1 MGGCCE
7 VPPML
12 WPGIQPIPLPW
23 AQGGRLHLGH
33 RHRERVM
40 GRAARSIP
48 TPTFE
53 RIGGLHPSCGHSP
66 APPVVPSP
74 RVPHPGADCPRRA
87 ASPLLVPR
95 EGGTGSPFPSG
106 LAPLKAGTSPLSPP
120 AQTPRR
126 GERAVLSPHG
136 DTFPAL
142 PPAPSPART
151 AGDPLQPQ
159 HVVGPDERL
168 SAQLLLGPGRRRPGP
183 AALLHLHGPAAA
195 AGVSGPGP
203 AARRRTGRGIAI
215 TAPGP
220 PPAGSTARRRGR
232 GSGRGREGKPPP
244 ICSQGFRVKP
254 CCWRRVGS
262 PRLQVRWGQTPH
274 LAQGHPPQAAS
285 ERYTMEE
292 LELAKSSQGLCIHEW
307 DGLQELPP
315 RPCEIF
321 LAP

>member
-66 APPVVPSP
+66 APPVVSSP

-142 PPAPSPART
+142 PPRHPRHAPLVTRCSPST
-151 AGDPLQPQ
+151 SS
-159 HVVGPDERL
+159 GPM
-168 SAQLLLGPGRRRPGP
+168 SAFRPSSSSV
-183 AALLHLHGPAAA
+183 LAAA
-195 AGVSGPGP
+195 AP
-203 AARRRTGRGIAI
+203 APPLFFTFMA
-215 TAPGP
+215 P
-220 PPAGSTARRRGR
+220 PP
-232 GSGRGREGKPPP
+232 PP
-244 ICSQGFRVKP
+244 V
-254 CCWRRVGS
+254 
-262 PRLQVRWGQTPH
+262 
-274 LAQGHPPQAAS
+274 
-285 ERYTMEE
+285 
-292 LELAKSSQGLCIHEW
+292 
-307 DGLQELPP
+307 
-315 RPCEIF
+315 
-321 LAP
+321 